1 MCVMMVQPRRFPNRF
16 ARLQW
21 GNHCGRKIF
30 LECARRRGFL
40 PRIEVNQQLRQ
51 LVLTCYHC
59 GQEFRVTEQE
69 LEAGPV
75 TYAEVNA
82 NFRGARYV

>member
-1 MCVMMVQPRRFPNRF
+1 MMVQLRRFPNRF

-21 GNHCGRKIF
+21 ANHCGRKIF
-30 LECARRRGFL
+30 LECARRRGCL
-40 PRIEVNQQLRQ
+40 PRIEVNQQVRQ

-59 GQEFRVTEQE
+59 GQEFRVTEQD

>member
-1 MCVMMVQPRRFPNRF
+1 M
-16 ARLQW
+16 
-21 GNHCGRKIF
+21 
-30 LECARRRGFL
+30 
-40 PRIEVNQQLRQ
+40 EVNQQVRH

-75 TYAEVNA
+75 TYAEVNS